1 MSEHGEIYWNPC
13 VSGFSAAAAA
23 DRRQDVFR
31 TSGRRTRLEAADW
44 CWSSGL
50 HSEGSHI
57 HRYPQSLW
65 KHEYSAQ
72 LGLWSLTLSLSWS
85 NLSYLVWQFF
95 RDLLSKRV
103 CGTGSKLDSVLHWY
117 KTRDCLQLLCK
128 FPALIKEK
136 WSWAAVVTQ
145 PDTDGGWCKFCV

>member
-1 MSEHGEIYWNPC
+1 MSVLRERARGDLLKSLC
-13 VSGFSAAAAA
+13 FRVFCSSCGRSQAGCLQDLGAQDSAWSCWL
-23 DRRQDVFR
+23 V
-31 TSGRRTRLEAADW
+31 LELW
-44 CWSSGL
+44 LTQWRKPHTQVTPSHCESMNIQ
-50 HSEGSHI
+50 HSWGSDPWHS
-57 HRYPQSLW
+57 HSP
-65 KHEYSAQ
+65 
-72 LGLWSLTLSLSWS
+72 GV
-85 NLSYLVWQFF
+85 VWQFF

>member
-1 MSEHGEIYWNPC
+1 ML

-57 HRYPQSLW
+57 HR
-65 KHEYSAQ
+65 
-72 LGLWSLTLSLSWS
+72 
-85 NLSYLVWQFF
+85 
-95 RDLLSKRV
+95 
-103 CGTGSKLDSVLHWY
+103 
-117 KTRDCLQLLCK
+117 
-128 FPALIKEK
+128 
-136 WSWAAVVTQ
+136 
-145 PDTDGGWCKFCV
+145 